1 MKYFL
6 LQAAC
11 ILVLTVACTG
21 RPTPSDILEKARNL
35 VNVDADSAGIILS
48 EITEPDGLS
57 PSEKADYGSLISQV
71 HYKRDKAMAEDSLI
85 LYSLAYYKKTND
97 RKNLP
102 LAYFLAANYYKW
114 QENKK
119 AFRETMQEGLPLG
132 IENQD
137 SVIVYFMYRELSGDA
152 FKEKEYEQ
160 ALAYLQQALPY
171 NPYYGRPSVFYNMAI
186 LYSRMEEKDS
196 SDFYFRKS
204 VDLHL
209 ARGNVAA
216 AKFCRRNYADFLK
229 DEGEEREAL
238 SLLYQNI
245 REYGDTTHLS
255 LAFCYFNLRQ
265 LDSAQFYLDRL
276 KEDRPRLNITS
287 HNLAELLQLLIDAEK
302 GGKIH
307 IDDFAHYNDSVYF
320 SILHEQKLLTEKIN
334 HKNRLEQK
342 YLRLTVR
349 QQQWQLYISWGI
361 LLLLITG
368 GGVISYLHRKR
379 KLLAETEEAR
389 EVLEHLLQ
397 EASEKNPEK
406 NNFFKKLVLQ
416 QLGFIRIVANRPTPH
431 NQELLKQVSL
441 IDNPEK
447 ERDHILVWSDFYQM
461 IDSVYKDFYTRL
473 NTRFGDRLTEK
484 EIQLCCLLRAGF
496 STKEISVLTGQK
508 FQTIYQRKTTIR
520 QKLGMDEKEDI
531 VDFLSL

>member
-1 MKYFL
+1 MKNFL
-6 LQAAC
+6 LQALGF
-11 ILVLTVACTG
+11 LVLTVSCTS
-21 RPTPSDILEKARNL
+21 RPPTAGILEKVRYL

-48 EITEPDGLS
+48 GITDAGHLS
-57 PSEKADYGSLISQV
+57 PSEKADYASLTAQV

-85 LYSLAYYKKTND
+85 LYALDYYKKTND

-132 IENQD
+132 IETKD
-137 SVIVYFMYRELSGDA
+137 SVVVYFMYRELSSEA
-152 FKEKEYEQ
+152 FEEKEYEQ

-171 NPYYGRPSVFYNMAI
+171 NPYYSRPSVFYNMAI
-186 LYSRMEEKDS
+186 IYSRMKEKDS

-204 VDLHL
+204 VDLHR

-229 DEGEEREAL
+229 GEGSERDAL
-238 SLLYQNI
+238 ALLYQNI
-245 REYGDTTHLS
+245 REYGDTAHLS
-255 LAFCYFNLRQ
+255 LAFSYFNLDR
-265 LDSAQFYLDRL
+265 LDSAQFYLERL
-276 KEDRPRLNITS
+276 RKDRPRLYITS
-287 HNLAELLQLLIDAEK
+287 HNLAELLQLLIDTK
-302 GGKIH
+302 RGDKIH
-307 IDDFAHYNDSVYF
+307 IDDFAHYNDSIYF
-320 SILHEQKLLTEKIN
+320 SILNEQKLLTEKIN
-334 HKNRLEQK
+334 HKNRLEQQ
-342 YLRLTVR
+342 YLLLTVR
-349 QQQWQLYISWGI
+349 QQQGQLYISWGI

-368 GGVISYLHRKR
+368 GGVISYLHRKQ
-379 KLLAETEEAR
+379 KLLADTEEAR

-406 NNFFKKLVLQ
+406 NHFFKKLVLQ
-416 QLGFIRIVANRPTPH
+416 QLGFIRIVANRPTSH
-431 NQELLKQVSL
+431 NQELLKQVSR

-447 ERDHILVWSDFYQM
+447 ETDQILVWNDFYQL